1 MSRVPSAKEMAAFW
15 ASYLHYPPCWEAA
28 DWADWS
34 PARKR
39 SGLLAEA
46 DFWPSAEDI
55 GATGRLIK
63 ARMARCAQ
71 EQCLLSST
79 RDNS

>member
-1 MSRVPSAKEMAAFW
+1 MSRVPSDLERATFW
-15 ASYLHYPPCWEAA
+15 RPYLAYAPCWEAS

-46 DFWPSAEDI
+46 DFWPNAEDL

-63 ARMARCAQ
+63 ARMVRCAH
-71 EQCLLSST
+71 EQTLLI
-79 RDNS
+79 NIINNG